1 MKIEIKFDCDN
12 AAFGLPDTAQFG
24 DEVGNILRVAAYKFE
39 QGYENF
45 PLRDSNG
52 NTVGRASLTTGD

>member
-24 DEVGNILRVAAYKFE
+24 DEVGIILRDAADKFE
-39 QGYENF
+39 RGYATF

>member
-1 MKIEIKFDCDN
+1 MTTQPL
-12 AAFGLPDTAQFG
+12 GYPDTAQFG
-24 DEVGNILRVAAYKFE
+24 DEIGIILRDAAEKFE
-39 QGYENF
+39 QGYANF

>member
-12 AAFGLPDTAQFG
+12 AAFGFLDTQQFG
-24 DEVGNILRVAAYKFE
+24 YEVATILRVAAEKFE
-39 QGYENF
+39 QGWATF

-52 NTVGRASLTTGD
+52 NIVGRASLITGD